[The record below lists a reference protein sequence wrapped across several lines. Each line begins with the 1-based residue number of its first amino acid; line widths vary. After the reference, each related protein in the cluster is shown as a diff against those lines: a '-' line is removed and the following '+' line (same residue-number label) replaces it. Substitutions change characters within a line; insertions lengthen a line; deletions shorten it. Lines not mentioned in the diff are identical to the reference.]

1 MIPSQIADVPP
12 CLVPQRRFE
21 GVCGS
26 QDFPIQSKRF
36 WLVETLVANNAV
48 LVGKD
53 NWRNVSPHEAIHLNA
68 MTAEEDFPRNHIKQE
83 SAAAGGQKC

>member
-1 MIPSQIADVPP
+1 MCHRAWFLKGGLKECVGHRIFQS
-12 CLVPQRRFE
+12 
-21 GVCGS
+21 S
-26 QDFPIQSKRF
+26 QSKRF